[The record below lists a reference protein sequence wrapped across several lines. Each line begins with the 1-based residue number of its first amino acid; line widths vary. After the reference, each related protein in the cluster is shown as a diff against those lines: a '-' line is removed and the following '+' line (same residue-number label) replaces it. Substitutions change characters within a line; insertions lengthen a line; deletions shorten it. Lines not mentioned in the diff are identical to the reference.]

1 MKQRFYRR
9 RNIVGAFIS
18 GLGFIGFSLIVLL
31 TSGNNMVDVDTQNAE
46 DISYQSMEE
55 DNVYWIEKLTVVD
68 RYASLTNSNVNYLMA
83 SYTDADGKTVL
94 VSLWMNSSEDY
105 WTVTNDYVED
115 DNMGIGDCVINGYFE
130 LQEDESDRAEER
142 WSYFSDYVTKYKQ
155 SGGVPINAVSLK
167 SVLRYRCTTY
177 EELVA
182 FSNTTNVVSKV
193 MGVIALGIG
202 ILALYAGFKWIS
214 INKKQKA
221 QKAVKTPTV
230 EEFINNTGFFTE
242 KTEMPVSAIQPT
254 QPAVQATPATPVQ
267 PTAPAPVASDKMA
280 KLNEYKALVDAGYM
294 TQEEF
299 DQKRKEILQL
309 S

>member
-1 MKQRFYRR
+1 MKQRFFRR

-31 TSGNNMVDVDTQNAE
+31 TSGNNKVDIDTQNAE
-46 DISYQSMEE
+46 DISYQSMAE
-55 DNVYWIEKLTVVD
+55 DNVYWIEELTVVD
-68 RYASLTNSNVNYLMA
+68 RYASMKDSHVNYLIA

-94 VSLWMNSSEDY
+94 VNLWMNSSEDY

-130 LQEDESDRAEER
+130 LQEDESDRATER
-142 WSYFSDYVTKYKQ
+142 WKYFADCVSNYKKN
-155 SGGVPINAVSLK
+155 GGVPINAVTLK
-167 SVLRYRCTTY
+167 SVMRYRCNTY

-182 FSNTTNVVSKV
+182 FSNAGYVTSKV
-193 MGVIALGIG
+193 VGVIAFGLG

-221 QKAVKTPTV
+221 PKAAKEPTA
-230 EEFINNTGFFTE
+230 EEFINNAGFFTQ
-242 KTEMPVSAIQPT
+242 KTEIPVSAIQPT
-254 QPAVQATPATPVQ
+254 QPAAPAVPAPPVQ
-267 PTAPAPVASDKMA
+267 PAAPAPIASDKMA

-294 TQEEF
+294 TPEEF

-309 S
+309 